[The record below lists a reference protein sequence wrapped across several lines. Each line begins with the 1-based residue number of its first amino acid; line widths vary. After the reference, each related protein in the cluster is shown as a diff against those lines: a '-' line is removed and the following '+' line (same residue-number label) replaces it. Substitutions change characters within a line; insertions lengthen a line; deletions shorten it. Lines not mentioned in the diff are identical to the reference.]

1 MGPDGDGGPSLTRLI
16 TETRKLAT
24 ENAKFCDLNSKLSE
38 EVKALRNNESSLL
51 ARIDSA
57 KHIIEENKSNLRNS
71 MDKLEK
77 QRLNQIESNRKLREL
92 SENYE
97 VEREKGK
104 IAELKIMEH
113 VEMRREFEER
123 LKLQRVDIHQLRT
136 ENIDIL
142 KQKECMAKLNAEL
155 KLEIADLKKD
165 RKNTVKEFD
174 KIKFEK
180 EDFHHQ
186 LNITKNDL
194 EATSDRLNSF
204 ADENRTFQ
212 ENQSRI
218 MKDIENLRSR
228 AHGEHR
234 HHF

>member
-51 ARIDSA
+51 ARIDST
-57 KHIIEENKSNLRNS
+57 KQIIEENKSNLRNS
-71 MDKLEK
+71 QDKLEK

-92 SENYE
+92 NENYE

-123 LKLQRVDIHQLRT
+123 LKLQRVDIHQLSWVFR
-136 ENIDIL
+136 
-142 KQKECMAKLNAEL
+142 
-155 KLEIADLKKD
+155 
-165 RKNTVKEFD
+165 
-174 KIKFEK
+174 
-180 EDFHHQ
+180 
-186 LNITKNDL
+186 NDL
-194 EATSDRLNSF
+194 DLA
-204 ADENRTFQ
+204 
-212 ENQSRI
+212 
-218 MKDIENLRSR
+218 
-228 AHGEHR
+228 
-234 HHF
+234 